1 MLDSSVDIPKFRE
14 NIRNEFSKI
23 VDSSDLATNLEK
35 GVFNFAIKEATIK
48 KEVKKWENPWFVQ
61 LYTDRLRSIYIN
73 LKNPSILEQI
83 KSGELLP
90 QTFAFMTHQEMNPER
105 WKELIEKKKLVD
117 KNKYDTQL
125 VARTDMFTCGKCK
138 SNRCT
143 YYTMQT
149 RSADEPETI
158 FITCLDCGK
167 NWKR

>member
-138 SNRCT
+138 SKRCT

>member
-1 MLDSSVDIPKFRE
+1 MLDSSVDIQKFRE

-138 SNRCT
+138 SKRCT

>member
-14 NIRNEFSKI
+14 NIRKEFSKI
-23 VDSSDLATNLEK
+23 VDNIDLATNLEK

-73 LKNPSILEQI
+73 LKNPNILEQI

-117 KNKYDTQL
+117 KSKYDTQL

-138 SNRCT
+138 SKKCT

>member
-1 MLDSSVDIPKFRE
+1 MLDSTVDIPKFRE
-14 NIRNEFSKI
+14 NIRSEFSKI
-23 VDSSDLATNLEK
+23 IGSDELATNLEK

-61 LYTDRLRSIYIN
+61 LYTDRLRTIYIN
-73 LKNPSILEQI
+73 LKTPQVLEQLQ
-83 KSGELLP
+83 SGELKP
-90 QTFAFMTHQEMNPER
+90 QIYAFMTHQEMNPDR
-105 WKELIEKKKLVD
+105 WKDLIEKKSLLD
-117 KNKYDTQL
+117 KNKYNTKL

-138 SNRCT
+138 SKKCT